1 MLKFSWLQNK
11 SNSKPYAMKV
21 LKKSEMENEK
31 DIARL
36 FNEKEIIQNIDHP
49 FIVKLYYTFQ
59 TKEKAYF
66 ILDLLNGGDI
76 YTHITKFGRFK
87 ESRARFYA
95 AEIILALEELHNN
108 GVVYRDLKPQNII
121 IDNEGHIKLTDFGLS
136 KKDFQQDQENTIW
149 GTMKYIAPETI
160 SGKKYNHL
168 IDWWSLGIIL
178 YRMMTGKLPH
188 STNVNKKIPYYIIN
202 YKLPLD
208 KGAISKN
215 ALDLISRL
223 CERDPKKR
231 LGANG
236 VDEIKNHRFFK
247 AINWDKL
254 FSKSVKPPFVPND
267 RLLVQGKS

>member
-1 MLKFSWLQNK
+1 
-11 SNSKPYAMKV
+11 MKV

-95 AEIILALEELHNN
+95 AEIILALEELHSN

-136 KKDFQQDQENTIW
+136 KKDFQQDQENTI
-149 GTMKYIAPETI
+149 
-160 SGKKYNHL
+160 
-168 IDWWSLGIIL
+168 
-178 YRMMTGKLPH
+178 
-188 STNVNKKIPYYIIN
+188 
-202 YKLPLD
+202 
-208 KGAISKN
+208 
-215 ALDLISRL
+215 
-223 CERDPKKR
+223 
-231 LGANG
+231 
-236 VDEIKNHRFFK
+236 
-247 AINWDKL
+247 
-254 FSKSVKPPFVPND
+254 
-267 RLLVQGKS
+267 

>member
-1 MLKFSWLQNK
+1 
-11 SNSKPYAMKV
+11 
-21 LKKSEMENEK
+21 
-31 DIARL
+31 
-36 FNEKEIIQNIDHP
+36 
-49 FIVKLYYTFQ
+49 
-59 TKEKAYF
+59 
-66 ILDLLNGGDI
+66 
-76 YTHITKFGRFK
+76 
-87 ESRARFYA
+87 
-95 AEIILALEELHNN
+95 
-108 GVVYRDLKPQNII
+108 
-121 IDNEGHIKLTDFGLS
+121 
-136 KKDFQQDQENTIW
+136 
-149 GTMKYIAPETI
+149 MKYIAPETI